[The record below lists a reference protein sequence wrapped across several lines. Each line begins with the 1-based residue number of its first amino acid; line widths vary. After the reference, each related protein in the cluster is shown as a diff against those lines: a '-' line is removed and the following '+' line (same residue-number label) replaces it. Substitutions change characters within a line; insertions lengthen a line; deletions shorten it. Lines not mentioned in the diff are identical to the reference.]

1 MIAHLQCVSCNAPLA
16 ITDAASVSCL
26 FCGTT
31 NTIPDRHREA
41 LRLARDLDEATR
53 DAIREW
59 SHLNHLTLPRWLFV
73 STAILPFV
81 LMAGGLG
88 LTVVLAFLQPETR
101 IALPYWLGLVVWL
114 R

>member
-1 MIAHLQCVSCNAPLA
+1 MIAPLQCVSCDAPLA
-16 ITDAASVSCL
+16 ITDTAFVSCP
-26 FCGTT
+26 FCGTA

-73 STAILPFV
+73 GTAMLPFV

-88 LTVVLAFLQPETR
+88 LMLALAFLQPETR
-101 IALPYWLGLVVWL
+101 
-114 R
+114 